1 MPNSNRGAFSRGSGT
16 ITVIE
21 EPVLRS
27 YRRKAK
33 IVFYLTWIIV
43 ATLAA
48 TVAASRWH
56 PILALLAG
64 LAAGLI
70 TAAIAGAIV
79 AAWPVLRALWWWT
92 PETAL
97 AGGLIT
103 GWIELAGHTTLIYR
117 LGCRG
122 PDHRRSRRY
131 QAGPH
136 PPAPAHLVPDHPA
149 PDPDLLLGIHHH

>member
-33 IVFYLTWIIV
+33 IVFYLTWVIV

-70 TAAIAGAIV
+70 TAAIAG
-79 AAWPVLRALWWWT
+79 RHRGR
-92 PETAL
+92 L
-97 AGGLIT
+97 AGPARPLVVDPRNRPMR
-103 GWIELAGHTTLIYR
+103 AG
-117 LGCRG
+117 
-122 PDHRRSRRY
+122 
-131 QAGPH
+131 
-136 PPAPAHLVPDHPA
+136 
-149 PDPDLLLGIHHH
+149 